1 MEDWKDLLYK
11 SYEDKKDTIKND
23 TMNETIERIKYLANL
38 MDNTFLVKQIELL
51 ELQIDYEIIKAKIKT
66 IDSLPK

>member
-51 ELQIDYEIIKAKIKT
+51 ELQIDYEIIKAKINT